1 MLPHRARLDCVNFK
15 IRFDERH
22 HWSYRPIS
30 AKREGG
36 FFRLSYLHG
45 DTNFM
50 VIRIASL
57 LAASALLAS
66 TLHAEFLRMEV
77 VIRDM
82 DCQPCSESLAAAF
95 QRMRGVE
102 KADVD
107 FKTGTVRLTLAEK
120 NRVGID
126 QVWDAIKRVGF
137 TPGETKV
144 NVRGVVKASK
154 LEVPEI
160 GKTFVIEGTATEGE
174 SVTLVGTIAPPP
186 DPRAPIV
193 IRVTK

>member
-1 MLPHRARLDCVNFK
+1 MSDITGVIGPLAQSVRAVF
-15 IRFDERH
+15 
-22 HWSYRPIS
+22 SGYP
-30 AKREGG
+30 
-36 FFRLSYLHG
+36 
-45 DTNFM
+45 TFM
-50 VIRIASL
+50 VIRIAVW
-57 LAASALLAS
+57 LAASAFLAG
-66 TLHAEFLRMEV
+66 TVHAEFLRMEV
-77 VIRDM
+77 AIRDM

-107 FKTGTVRLTLAEK
+107 FKNGTVRLTLAEK
-120 NRVGID
+120 NRVGIE

-144 NVRGVVKASK
+144 NVRGSVKASK

-186 DPRAPIV
+186 DPRSPIV
-193 IRVTK
+193 IRLTK